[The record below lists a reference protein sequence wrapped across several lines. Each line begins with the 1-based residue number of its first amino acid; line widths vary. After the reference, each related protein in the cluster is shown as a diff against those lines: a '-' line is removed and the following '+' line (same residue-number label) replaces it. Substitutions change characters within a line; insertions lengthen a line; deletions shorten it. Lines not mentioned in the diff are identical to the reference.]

1 MHAQYLQVLSQ
12 ESQKQGLSIWRPL
25 EAVLT
30 LNLGRSLIP
39 GAAIAQSHGV
49 RCSQGSP
56 GASSLSVLCYTAFIT
71 GINTGL
77 SQNLLER
84 EHLSHW
90 FFLRV

>member
-1 MHAQYLQVLSQ
+1 M
-12 ESQKQGLSIWRPL
+12 
-25 EAVLT
+25 LT
-30 LNLGRSLIP
+30 LNLGQSLIP
-39 GAAIAQSHGV
+39 GAAIAQRHGV
-49 RCSQGSP
+49 SCSQGSS
-56 GASSLSVLCYTAFIT
+56 GASSLSVLFYSAFIT